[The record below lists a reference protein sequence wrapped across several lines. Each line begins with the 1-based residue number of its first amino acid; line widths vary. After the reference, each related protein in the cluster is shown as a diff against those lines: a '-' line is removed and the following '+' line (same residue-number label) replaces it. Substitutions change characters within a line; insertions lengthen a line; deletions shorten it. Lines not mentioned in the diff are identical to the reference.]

1 MTIIM
6 KLICDILNKN
16 NLCFFIIYKTSCKNS
31 IYCYIVIKEKTLK
44 QTEEVGKKLRK
55 FRKNRGWTLKEM
67 GGKLELHWTTIQAW
81 EKGKYGIPSTKV
93 VTVCKLLGIS
103 PSLLFEEKPD
113 KIFYPFLESV
123 EPNTS
128 ILAPENIS
136 KNINIKDILP
146 TGADFA
152 LLKVESDSMK
162 NAGILKGDWAVIDTS
177 IVDLHIKNVYAIAIF
192 HNRGKKGEITL
203 KKIEKVGSTVILIPS
218 NIEYDIQVYHKSEIQ
233 ILGKVVRVLRAL

>member
-1 MTIIM
+1 M
-6 KLICDILNKN
+6 
-16 NLCFFIIYKTSCKNS
+16 
-31 IYCYIVIKEKTLK
+31 K

-67 GGKLELHWTTIQAW
+67 GNKLGLHWTTIQAW

-93 VTVCKLLGIS
+93 GKVCKLLDIS

-113 KIFYPFLESV
+113 KIFYPFLEGV
-123 EPNTS
+123 EPNTA
-128 ILAPENIS
+128 ILSPENIS

-146 TGADFA
+146 AGADFA

-177 IVDLHIKNVYAIAIF
+177 IIDLHIKNVYAIAIF

-203 KKIEKVGSTVILIPS
+203 KKMEKVGSTVILIPS
-218 NIEYDIQVYHKSEIQ
+218 NTEYDIQVYHKSEIK
-233 ILGKVVRVLRAL
+233 ILGKVVRVLRTL

>member
-1 MTIIM
+1 M
-6 KLICDILNKN
+6 
-16 NLCFFIIYKTSCKNS
+16 
-31 IYCYIVIKEKTLK
+31 K

-67 GGKLELHWTTIQAW
+67 GNKLGLHWTTIQAW

-93 VTVCKLLGIS
+93 GRVCKLLEIS

-113 KIFYPFLESV
+113 KIFYPFLEGV
-123 EPNTS
+123 EPNTA

-177 IVDLHIKNVYAIAIF
+177 IADLHIKNVYAIAIF

-203 KKIEKVGSTVILIPS
+203 KKMEKVGSTVILIPS
-218 NIEYDIQVYHKSEIQ
+218 NTEYDIQVYHKSEIK
-233 ILGKVVRVLRAL
+233 ILGKVVRVLRTL

>member
-1 MTIIM
+1 M
-6 KLICDILNKN
+6 
-16 NLCFFIIYKTSCKNS
+16 
-31 IYCYIVIKEKTLK
+31 K

-55 FRKNRGWTLKEM
+55 FRKNRGWTLKKM
-67 GGKLELHWTTIQAW
+67 GNKLGLHWTTIQAW

-93 VTVCKLLGIS
+93 GKVCKLLGIS

-113 KIFYPFLESV
+113 KILYPFLEGV
-123 EPNTS
+123 EPNTA
-128 ILAPENIS
+128 ILSPENIS

-146 TGADFA
+146 SGADFA

-192 HNRGKKGEITL
+192 NNRGKKGEITL
-203 KKIEKVGSTVILIPS
+203 KKMEKVGSTVILIPS
-218 NIEYDIQVYHKSEIQ
+218 NTEYDIQVYHKSEIK
-233 ILGKVVRVLRAL
+233 ILGKVVRVLRKL

>member
-1 MTIIM
+1 M
-6 KLICDILNKN
+6 
-16 NLCFFIIYKTSCKNS
+16 
-31 IYCYIVIKEKTLK
+31 K

-67 GGKLELHWTTIQAW
+67 GNKLGLHWTTIQAW

-93 VTVCKLLGIS
+93 VRVCKLLDIS

-113 KIFYPFLESV
+113 KIFYPFLEGL

-128 ILAPENIS
+128 ILSPENIS
-136 KNINIKDILP
+136 KNINLKDW
-146 TGADFA
+146 
-152 LLKVESDSMK
+152 V
-162 NAGILKGDWAVIDTS
+162 VIDTS
-177 IVDLHIKNVYAIAIF
+177 IVDLHIKNVYAIAVF

-218 NIEYDIQVYHKSEIQ
+218 NTEYDIQVYHKSEIQ
-233 ILGKVVRVLRAL
+233 ILGKVVRVLRTL

>member
-1 MTIIM
+1 M
-6 KLICDILNKN
+6 
-16 NLCFFIIYKTSCKNS
+16 
-31 IYCYIVIKEKTLK
+31 K

-67 GGKLELHWTTIQAW
+67 GNKLGLHWTTIQAW

-93 VTVCKLLGIS
+93 VRVCKLLDIS

-113 KIFYPFLESV
+113 KIFYPFLEGL

-128 ILAPENIS
+128 ILSPENIS
-136 KNINIKDILP
+136 KNINLKDILP

-162 NAGILKGDWAVIDTS
+162 NAGILKGDWVVIDTS
-177 IVDLHIKNVYAIAIF
+177 IVDLHIKNVYAIAVF

-218 NIEYDIQVYHKSEIQ
+218 NTEYDIQVYHKSEIQ
-233 ILGKVVRVLRAL
+233 ILGKVVRVLRTL

>member
-1 MTIIM
+1 
-6 KLICDILNKN
+6 
-16 NLCFFIIYKTSCKNS
+16 
-31 IYCYIVIKEKTLK
+31 LK

-67 GGKLELHWTTIQAW
+67 GNKLGLHWTTIQAW

-93 VTVCKLLGIS
+93 GRVCKLLEIS

-113 KIFYPFLESV
+113 KIFYPFLEGV
-123 EPNTS
+123 EPNTA

-177 IVDLHIKNVYAIAIF
+177 IADLHIKNVYAIAIF

-203 KKIEKVGSTVILIPS
+203 KKMEKVGSTVILIPS
-218 NIEYDIQVYHKSEIQ
+218 NTEYDIQVYHKSEIK
-233 ILGKVVRVLRAL
+233 ILGKVVRVLRTL